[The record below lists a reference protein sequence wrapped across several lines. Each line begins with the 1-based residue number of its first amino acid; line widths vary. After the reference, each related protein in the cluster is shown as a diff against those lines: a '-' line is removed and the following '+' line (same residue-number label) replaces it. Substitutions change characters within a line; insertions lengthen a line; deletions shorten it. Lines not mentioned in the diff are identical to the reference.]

1 VDDLRSKLENVVDRE
16 SFLNFVRALA
26 EDRREKAA
34 NEKADPYGGQPG
46 GGWENSTIEA
56 YLSAAVA
63 WAEDSIGQ
71 PAGLSREP
79 SWQGFATFL
88 YCGKIY
94 E

>member
-1 VDDLRSKLENVVDRE
+1 VDDLRSKLDKVDDRE
-16 SFLNFVRALA
+16 SFVDFVKALA

-34 NEKADPYGGQPG
+34 NEKAYPYGGQPD
-46 GGWENSTIEA
+46 GWENSTIEA

-63 WAEDSIGQ
+63 WAEDSSGQ
-71 PAGLSREP
+71 PAGLSREA
-79 SWQGFATFL
+79 SWRGFATFL